1 MTHGTMEATLGRE
14 RHMETGIIY
23 PELGEQVVQ
32 DALTEL
38 HEHADALEA
47 SARDDEDVRR
57 GREARR
63 RADELDRRLHV
74 PFG

>member
-1 MTHGTMEATLGRE
+1 
-14 RHMETGIIY
+14 METGIIY

-38 HEHADALEA
+38 HEHADSLEA

-57 GREARR
+57 SREVRR
-63 RADELDRRLHV
+63 QADELGRRLHV